1 MRVAKVTYLGAICGS
16 EGRYGIVF
24 RDFPGC
30 TSSARTV
37 DGIVRAGREALQG
50 HIEVMLDY
58 GDRIPEPTSHNIE
71 EVAESLD
78 DDPDDPLAEQWVG
91 LVPIEVDVSPA
102 RRDVHVDVPR
112 GLIKEIGDVANDPR
126 QFVIDASRRELK
138 RLKRS
143 A

>member
-16 EGRYGIVF
+16 EGGYGIVF

-37 DGIVRAGREALQG
+37 DEIVRRGKEALQG
-50 HIEVMLDY
+50 HIEVMLEY
-58 GDRIPEPTSHNIE
+58 GDRIPEPTSHSLE
-71 EVAESLD
+71 EVAEWLD
-78 DDPDDPLAEQWVG
+78 DDPDEPLAEQWVR
-91 LVPIEVDVSPA
+91 LVPIEVDVSPT
-102 RRDVHVDVPR
+102 RCDVHVDVPR
-112 GLIKEIGDVANDPR
+112 GLIKEIGEVANDPR